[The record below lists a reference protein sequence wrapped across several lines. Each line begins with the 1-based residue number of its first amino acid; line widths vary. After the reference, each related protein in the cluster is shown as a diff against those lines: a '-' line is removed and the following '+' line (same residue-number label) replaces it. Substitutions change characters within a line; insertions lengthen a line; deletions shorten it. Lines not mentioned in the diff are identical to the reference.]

1 MQSEWVPMGTAAADR
16 ESLHEGVPP
25 WMATR
30 FWIWIDA
37 AVKHFARDSTNR
49 LHFVAEYDELR
60 RLVKPLAP
68 EMRGSFLSTA
78 LQMRKDSDLT
88 LSVADFLVA
97 KLSFT
102 SHEVW
107 NEDLEELLA
116 NAGSAWRVGRRLGAA
131 GLERRVPIA
140 VQVASDAVMSS
151 TGGAGE
157 LLSDAWHAAFGM
169 NPDPDKA
176 YSKAIKAVEEAA
188 KPRVSPK
195 DSVATL
201 GKMVS
206 AMRDQKDWALP
217 LQDDEANPSSDTI
230 VKMMRSL
237 HSGQQQRHGGNGDR
251 AATQEEAEAALFLA
265 VPLVQF
271 FHGGMVARRS

>member
-1 MQSEWVPMGTAAADR
+1 
-16 ESLHEGVPP
+16 
-25 WMATR
+25 MATR
-30 FWIWIDA
+30 FWTWLDRS
-37 AVKHFARDSTNR
+37 FDSLSR
-49 LHFVAEYDELR
+49 EKGHKVVMAEYDER
-60 RLVKPLAP
+60 RRMREPLAP
-68 EMRGSFLSTA
+68 ECGAYHLSNVLQRRG
-78 LQMRKDSDLT
+78 DDNLT
-88 LSVADFLVA
+88 WSVTDFVVA
-97 KLSFT
+97 RAGELGY
-102 SHEVW
+102 SHW
-107 NEDLEELLA
+107 LDDLEGILEQS
-116 NAGSAWRVGRRLGAA
+116 GSAWRIGTRSGAA
-131 GLERRVPIA
+131 GVERRV
-140 VQVASDAVMSS
+140 ASGVGEAANVVMGR
-151 TGGAGE
+151 TGSAGE
-157 LLSDAWHAAFGM
+157 LLSAAWQATFGIH
-169 NPDPDKA
+169 PDPEKA

-217 LQDDEANPSSDTI
+217 LQDDETNPSSDTV

-271 FHGGMVARRS
+271 FHGGLVARRS